1 VEATTAPRVP
11 VEQVWHTY
19 KRRGV
24 YGKRKEMAQEKD
36 GQAQAPQAAEK
47 DAMAEAPK
55 EYLDV
60 TG

>member
-1 VEATTAPRVP
+1 
-11 VEQVWHTY
+11 
-19 KRRGV
+19 
-24 YGKRKEMAQEKD
+24 MAQEKD

-55 EYLDV
+55 EYLDA